1 VYIDVDKSPRKQP
14 GTGSFLYNDM
24 GHHVALGARCKYYCG
39 RKHGNGLIT
48 GPSGTCGPLAGPQCP
63 SCQRFQEQIATNA
76 EDLWPRTLRELR
88 SDAER
93 TVLQQRAAEA
103 QEAED
108 RALEFQQSLALAAE
122 EKAARLKEAALLP
135 VGTRVEA
142 LHDGEWIIGTLVD
155 HPNEVEGCAEEGL
168 WVVQLDGDD
177 RGRFTFA
184 TSVRRSAA
192 VNGSASAASG
202 NGKTPPR
209 TRRRRRGFL
218 KPRATGAE
226 AEAEA
231 EADGDRG
238 LLPPDY

>member
-1 VYIDVDKSPRKQP
+1 
-14 GTGSFLYNDM
+14 M
-24 GHHVALGARCKYYCG
+24 
-39 RKHGNGLIT
+39 
-48 GPSGTCGPLAGPQCP
+48 
-63 SCQRFQEQIATNA
+63 
-76 EDLWPRTLRELR
+76 
-88 SDAER
+88 
-93 TVLQQRAAEA
+93 LQQRAAEA
-103 QEAED
+103 QEAEE
-108 RALEFQQSLALAAE
+108 RASEYQQSLAEAADR
-122 EKAARLKEAALLP
+122 KAARLKEAALLP

-155 HPNEVEGCAEEGL
+155 HPNEAEGAAEEGL

-177 RGRFTFA
+177 RGRLTFA
-184 TSVRRSAA
+184 ASVRRSAA
-192 VNGSASAASG
+192 TSAGAWAVSG